1 MGDHSPEIRLY
12 GAARCHKT
20 QYYME
25 LMDSLKAPYVFMD
38 VEKNEDYAR
47 ELRLLYENGKLNF
60 PTLRVGDKRLRNPSE
75 KEMLKWLSPYIDSAI
90 QKHKQQWDAINA
102 PSA

>member
-1 MGDHSPEIRLY
+1 MGDPCPEIRLF
-12 GAARCHKT
+12 GSARCHKT

-25 LMDSLKAPYVFMD
+25 FMDSLKVPYVFMD

-47 ELRLLYENGKLNF
+47 ELRAHYENGKLNF

-75 KEMLKWLSPYIDSAI
+75 KELLKWLNPYF
-90 QKHKQQWDAINA
+90 QQSI
-102 PSA
+102 

>member
-1 MGDHSPEIRLY
+1 MGNPCPEIRLY

-25 LMDSLKAPYVFMD
+25 FMDSFRVAYMFLD

-47 ELRLLYENGKLNF
+47 ELRALYENGKLNF
-60 PTLRVGDKRLRNPSE
+60 PTVRVGDKRLRNPSE
-75 KEMLKWLSPYIDSAI
+75 KELLKYLNPYIDNTI
-90 QKHKQQWDAINA
+90 QTHDKHCGAINT